1 LVGDSGDASP
11 IRVSIGLE
19 SKPDEAR
26 AVSVVFL
33 SAGIE
38 ARVERDIARSSLDV
52 PWELRL
58 SVCPVSFAR
67 RFSGT
72 LEPQLAKDVWPGLM
86 RFVYRIARCFHGR
99 RGGVVVVTDP
109 ESQIEIALS
118 DDLPGEAYK
127 QLIRLNLDEILATRI
142 GWSEP
147 AECWCDLM
155 GNPIGQRP

>member
-1 LVGDSGDASP
+1 MSAPPASP

-19 SKPDEAR
+19 STPDEAR

-38 ARVERDIARSSLDV
+38 AQIERDIARASLDV
-52 PWELRL
+52 PWEVRL
-58 SVCPVSFAR
+58 AACPVWLAR
-67 RFSGT
+67 RFSET
-72 LEPQLAKDVWPGLM
+72 LEPQLAQDGWPGLM

-127 QLIRLNLDEILATRI
+127 QLVRLDLDQILATRI
-142 GWSEP
+142 GWSDP
-147 AECWCDLM
+147 AESWCDLV
-155 GNPIGQRP
+155 GIPVGRQA